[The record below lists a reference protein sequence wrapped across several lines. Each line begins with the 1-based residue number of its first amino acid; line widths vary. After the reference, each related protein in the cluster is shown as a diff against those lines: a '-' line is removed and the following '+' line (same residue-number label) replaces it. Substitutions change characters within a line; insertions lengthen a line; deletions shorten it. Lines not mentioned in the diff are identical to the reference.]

1 MEGRQR
7 KRKIKRKIKRKKGGR
22 NHFGWLAKI
31 SGRHDAAVVMNPE
44 LMSKIV
50 FQTK

>member
-1 MEGRQR
+1 MEGRPR
-7 KRKIKRKIKRKKGGR
+7 KRKIKRKKGGR

-31 SGRHDAAVVMNPE
+31 SGRHNAAVVAMNPE